1 MRRILTLGAGV
12 LFMSLMAFAD
22 TYSGALLDARCVDQ
36 QKDAATCNATASTT
50 AFALQISG
58 GKTLKLDADGNTKAA
73 QALKESNSSADR
85 AKDPAAAN
93 SQVTATVDGSV
104 SGDQLKVDTIQI
116 K

>member
-36 QKDAATCNATASTT
+36 QKDAATCNPTASTT
-50 AFALQISG
+50 AFALQVS

-93 SQVTATVDGSV
+93 SQVMATVDGSL
-104 SGDQLKVDTIQI
+104 SGDQLKVDSIQI